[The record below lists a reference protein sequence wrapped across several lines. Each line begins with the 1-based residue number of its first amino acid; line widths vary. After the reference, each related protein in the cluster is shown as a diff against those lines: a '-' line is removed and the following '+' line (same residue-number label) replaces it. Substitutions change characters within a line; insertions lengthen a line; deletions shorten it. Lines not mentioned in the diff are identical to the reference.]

1 MPVRE
6 GRPPAHIRLLERHLQ
21 QTFSG
26 SAVYLTCIRSPQN
39 TTPTALSAFRS
50 PELVSIPIYPYAS
63 RNLTTEQKTFLFLL
77 LSLLSLLS
85 RIFFS
90 PDGVVIPQ
98 KRNYIIPFAISGAD
112 ENKGILLK

>member
-1 MPVRE
+1 M
-6 GRPPAHIRLLERHLQ
+6 
-21 QTFSG
+21 
-26 SAVYLTCIRSPQN
+26 
-39 TTPTALSAFRS
+39 
-50 PELVSIPIYPYAS
+50 
-63 RNLTTEQKTFLFLL
+63 L